1 MIFTCGENLEFRRGT
16 PKKPSTKIQTLDAEL
31 SYIKRKFPDHIDP
44 TISTRDFIDF
54 DIEVSTSHGLLTT
67 AGIIAEI
74 TGTQD
79 EELEDEDDKDE
90 DKLTA
95 KQVRSAIAVLE
106 DLSIF
111 SKFKKEMMAS
121 LKDLNLNIK
130 RDYDIACKQKVI
142 TDFFSM

>member
-1 MIFTCGENLEFRRGT
+1 MLKQFKKFHLKRRLELKLTAFVVKNLCPNFQNLAPPGKFRVGG
-16 PKKPSTKIQTLDAEL
+16 AV
-31 SYIKRKFPDHIDP
+31 
-44 TISTRDFIDF
+44 ISCKQC
-54 DIEVSTSHGLLTT
+54 LWYCLTT
-67 AGIIAEI
+67 ADIIAEI
-74 TGTQD
+74 TETQD
-79 EELEDEDDKDE
+79 EELEDEDDNEDDKDE

-111 SKFKKEMMAS
+111 SKFEEEMMAS

-142 TDFFSM
+142 TDFFSK

>member
-1 MIFTCGENLEFRRGT
+1 MT
-16 PKKPSTKIQTLDAEL
+16 IQTLDAEL

-111 SKFKKEMMAS
+111 SKFEEEMMAS

-142 TDFFSM
+142 TDFFSK

>member
-1 MIFTCGENLEFRRGT
+1 MLE
-16 PKKPSTKIQTLDAEL
+16 
-31 SYIKRKFPDHIDP
+31 HIDL
-44 TISTRDFIDF
+44 TISTEDFIDF

-79 EELEDEDDKDE
+79 EKLEDEDDNENDKDE

-95 KQVRSAIAVLE
+95 KQVRSAIKVLE
-106 DLSIF
+106 DLSMF
-111 SKFKKEMMAS
+111 SKFEEEMMAS
-121 LKDLNLNIK
+121 LKNLNLNIK

-142 TDFFSM
+142 TCFFFISMVFFNLRLEYA

>member
-1 MIFTCGENLEFRRGT
+1 MT
-16 PKKPSTKIQTLDAEL
+16 IQTLDAEL
-31 SYIKRKFPDHIDP
+31 SYIKRKFPDNIDP
-44 TISTRDFIDF
+44 TLSTRDFIDF

-79 EELEDEDDKDE
+79 EELEDEDDNEDDKDE

-111 SKFKKEMMAS
+111 SKFEEEMMAS

-142 TDFFSM
+142 TDFFSK